1 MDFSDILASS
11 IHDIKNSLGS
21 ILNTLDALINDP
33 ENHLADPRQV
43 SRLQHETQRA
53 NSALIQLLN
62 LYKLGTAQLTARVTK
77 QHLGDFFEDVIADN
91 QAICQALNLDLDYA
105 CNAQLTGYFDADLVH
120 GLLNSAI
127 GNAGRYAR
135 TKILLSAVCEADY
148 LVIRLEDDGV
158 GFLEPLSPWFIADN
172 EPETEP
178 DAVTVPALASDP
190 ARTHLGLYFAACIAE
205 LHHTPDGRK
214 GYIRLHNGHTLNGG
228 CFELWLP

>member
-21 ILNTLDALINDP
+21 ILNTLDALINNPD
-33 ENHLADPRQV
+33 NQLADSQQV
-43 SRLQHETQRA
+43 SLLQHETQRA
-53 NSALIQLLN
+53 NSTLIQLLN
-62 LYKLGTAQLTARVTK
+62 LYKLGNAQLTARVTK

-91 QAICQALNLDLDYA
+91 QALCRALALDLTYVCD
-105 CNAQLTGYFDADLVH
+105 AQTTGYFDADLIH

-135 TKILLSAVCEADY
+135 TKIQLSAAKTPNY

-158 GFLEPLSPWFIADN
+158 GFPESLLQWFTSQQQ
-172 EPETEP
+172 PEQIMVSTGGG
-178 DAVTVPALASDP
+178 SDP
-190 ARTHLGLYFAACIAE
+190 ARTHLGLYFAARVAE

-214 GYIRLHNGHTLNGG
+214 GYIQLRNDYSLPGG